1 MKVEHLHNLTDKE
14 FIRTY
19 QFTDDPILTEAIE
32 RLIVALVK
40 YDDLYS
46 DINHESN

>member
-19 QFTDDPILTEAIE
+19 QFTDDLILKEAIE
-32 RLIVALVK
+32 RLIVALIK
-40 YDDLYS
+40 YDDLHL
-46 DINHESN
+46 DINHESD